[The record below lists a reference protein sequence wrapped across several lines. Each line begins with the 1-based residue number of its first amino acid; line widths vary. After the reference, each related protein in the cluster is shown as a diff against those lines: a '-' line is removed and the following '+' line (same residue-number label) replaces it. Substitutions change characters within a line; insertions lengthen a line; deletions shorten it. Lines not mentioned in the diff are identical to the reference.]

1 MGRDSTHRFLQELQE
16 RKAEMSKVFEKHKI
30 DPSDP
35 DFVYDKRIDFKACA
49 AYVYIH
55 KPTHTRTHR
64 RTHALTR
71 AKLFDSSHV
80 PSPSQAK
87 EESGWD
93 EDDDGSAESDQW

>member
-55 KPTHTRTHR
+55 KPTHTRTHTQANTHTHTQ
-64 RTHALTR
+64 THARTY
-71 AKLFDSSHV
+71 ACKV
-80 PSPSQAK
+80 I
-87 EESGWD
+87 
-93 EDDDGSAESDQW
+93 